1 MEARLENPTLFK
13 KILDAL
19 RELVEEANIDCNET
33 GLSLQAMDAS
43 HVALVSMHLNR
54 KYFDS
59 FECKTNLTLGVNL
72 GSIQKI
78 LKCGDTDDVLTLRTN
93 EDSTELKFQF
103 ENGGKYFEFSM
114 NLMEIDSEHLSIPE
128 SEPEASIKM
137 SSNEFLKICR
147 NLTQFGDTV
156 KISVKKNEVTFS
168 LNGNTGSGAAKL
180 SSLEADGDSKQVEI
194 KTDSSDPLDLS
205 FALRYLNFFTR
216 ASPLSENV
224 TLELSKDRPLL
235 AKFEL
240 DDNAGYI
247 KYYLA
252 PKVDEDE
259 DEEGEA
265 AE

>member
-1 MEARLENPTLFK
+1 MEARLENPTLFQ

-19 RELVEEANIDCNET
+19 CELVEEANIDCNET
-33 GLSLQAMDAS
+33 GLSLQAMDSS

-59 FECKTNLTLGVNL
+59 FECKANTTLGVNL

-78 LKCGDTDDVLTLRTN
+78 LKCGDNNDVLTLSTN
-93 EDSTELKFQF
+93 DESTELKFQF
-103 ENGGKYFEFSM
+103 ENEGRYFEFSM
-114 NLMEIDSEHLSIPE
+114 VLMDIDSQHLSIPE

-137 SSNEFLKICR
+137 SSNEFQKICR
-147 NLTQFGDTV
+147 DLKKFGDTV
-156 KISVKKNEVTFS
+156 KISVKKNKVTFS
-168 LNGNTGSGAAKL
+168 LTGSTGSGAFTL
-180 SSLEADGDSKQVEI
+180 SSFDSAGDSKQVEV
-194 KTDSSDPLDLS
+194 KSESNEPLDLS
-205 FALRYLNFFTR
+205 FALKYLNFFTK
-216 ASPLSENV
+216 ASPLSETV

-259 DEEGEA
+259 DDEEA